1 MDGRGQTKSKFE
13 RPIEKPAFPLPAIFF
28 PAKRS
33 ELPTQRRTTERARF
47 YRKGTGQSGSPVYEF
62 NIEVNDRGQK
72 NPGSKR
78 QQDVS

>member
-1 MDGRGQTKSKFE
+1 MGWGKTVSEFE

-28 PAKRS
+28 PRKRS

-47 YRKGTGQSGSPVYEF
+47 YRQGTTQSGSPVYGF

-78 QQDVS
+78 QQDVG